1 MGRKIGSKNK
11 LKQTQKQSQV
21 VNVNIT
27 QEKKVV
33 KRKPRTK
40 KPSKEPPTLY
50 EVGEPLSGRPSDNSL
65 YTRPPIIA
73 QVIPQ
78 IGRDSQALLPPKD
91 TGVESVLANI
101 RNRTENILEKQ
112 KVKSKLTDTG
122 SNEILNIPP
131 KIKDVGTEPTKTKRK
146 PLHDLGST
154 DVFEIKP
161 KETKEIGT
169 DPSNNEM
176 TDTLKPKILKLDK
189 NKISKKKSKDLYLK
203 TTQGMT
209 MNTDLQ
215 TDNVP
220 VVQKEFLTSH
230 FAPPSP
236 DQTKK
241 EYKQR
246 AQKIIDS
253 APVASSSMS
262 ELISKKSITAKYSDI
277 SGNKEKRQ
285 RVDEKVKKDK
295 EEGAKLSKRLS
306 DVADTTTKQLYG
318 SNHPLNIENNK
329 IDTSNIS
336 DFLTKKEKKEQMK
349 KMKKEKFKVF
359 TLLDRENKDL
369 ESEKAT
375 KLRQKEDLES
385 EQVVKKKQK
394 DAINLL
400 GGKMKGLL
408 TRESQQAMK
417 KRQKEDEIKL
427 KEMEEAKTKQIKDD
441 AAAKVQ
447 AVIKRKNTTSIKKIK
462 ESFDILS
469 SKTKALLTT
478 KVDAPPFYKIKVPK
492 REYNNSGIKNDYHDK
507 RGFITRTTIRNKFVV
522 GDPLVVNKRQ
532 QLVSKKKSSA
542 AVEGYENRLAYLDM
556 ADKYKG
562 VMTKG
567 KSNKKRAQEV

>member
-1 MGRKIGSKNK
+1 
-11 LKQTQKQSQV
+11 
-21 VNVNIT
+21 
-27 QEKKVV
+27 
-33 KRKPRTK
+33 
-40 KPSKEPPTLY
+40 
-50 EVGEPLSGRPSDNSL
+50 
-65 YTRPPIIA
+65 
-73 QVIPQ
+73 
-78 IGRDSQALLPPKD
+78 
-91 TGVESVLANI
+91 
-101 RNRTENILEKQ
+101 
-112 KVKSKLTDTG
+112 
-122 SNEILNIPP
+122 
-131 KIKDVGTEPTKTKRK
+131 
-146 PLHDLGST
+146 
-154 DVFEIKP
+154 
-161 KETKEIGT
+161 
-169 DPSNNEM
+169 
-176 TDTLKPKILKLDK
+176 
-189 NKISKKKSKDLYLK
+189 
-203 TTQGMT
+203 
-209 MNTDLQ
+209 
-215 TDNVP
+215 
-220 VVQKEFLTSH
+220 
-230 FAPPSP
+230 
-236 DQTKK
+236 
-241 EYKQR
+241 
-246 AQKIIDS
+246 
-253 APVASSSMS
+253 MS

-285 RVDEKVKKDK
+285 RVDENAKKDK

-306 DVADTTTKQLYG
+306 DDVAADLTTRQLYG

-385 EQVVKKKQK
+385 EQVIKKKQK

-447 AVIKRKNTTSIKKIK
+447 AAIKRKNTTSIKKIK